1 MMQFVEA
8 PVMLMYELKCYAFI
22 YEVFILK
29 ASITAQLLVL
39 LAYLTE
45 FRFIWAWLFIFNT
58 FYESSCC

>member
-45 FRFIWAWLFIFNT
+45 FRFI
-58 FYESSCC
+58 